1 MHCSLS
7 AGVILRGL
15 AGDVPDI
22 LPGETRRI
30 RSRSTKR
37 QKNIYIT
44 YALNI
49 TTECDC
55 DGQELE
61 KAADDTGIFASIDPV
76 AIDSACRDIINKK
89 EGRNVF
95 TGEDILP
102 YAEKIGLGT
111 MEYTLKEI

>member
-1 MHCSLS
+1 LQPVRRGYSTWTGWRRPRHPSGRNSQNTLS
-7 AGVILRGL
+7 QHKKA
-15 AGDVPDI
+15 
-22 LPGETRRI
+22 
-30 RSRSTKR
+30 
-37 QKNIYIT
+37 KNIYIT

-102 YAEKIGLGT
+102 YAEK
-111 MEYTLKEI
+111 